1 MPYKSEAQRK
11 YFHANKK
18 KLEKQG
24 VDVKE
29 WDNESK
35 GLILPRKVKKK
46 STRG

>member
-24 VDVKE
+24 IDVEE
-29 WDNESK
+29 WDRESK
-35 GLILPRKVKKK
+35 GLKLPRKVKKK
-46 STRG
+46 K

>member
-11 YFHANKK
+11 YFDANKK

-35 GLILPRKVKKK
+35 GLKLSKKVKKK
-46 STRG
+46 LLK